1 MEDEKSY
8 CHFQSPV
15 GWIQIVGTPS
25 SIEAVIY
32 CDEMPEHQSLFVPKT
47 LQHCQQQLEAYF
59 QGELQEFDL
68 PLSPK
73 GTDFQ
78 QRVWKELVQ
87 IPLGRTSTYLRVSQ
101 QLGDRKA
108 IRAVGTANGRN
119 PISIIVPCHRVIGSD
134 GSLTGYAGGLWRKR
148 WLLEHEQ
155 KMIGADRQLS
165 LF

>member
-1 MEDEKSY
+1 
-8 CHFQSPV
+8 
-15 GWIQIVGTPS
+15 VGTPS
-25 SIEAVIY
+25 TIEEVIY
-32 CDEMPEHQSLFVPKT
+32 QDEMPEEQSLFIPKS
-47 LQHCQQQLEAYF
+47 LQQCQQQLEAYF
-59 QGELQEFDL
+59 EGELHTFDL
-68 PLSPK
+68 PLSPQ
-73 GTDFQ
+73 GTVFQ
-78 QRVWKELVQ
+78 KRVWEELKL
-87 IPLGRTSTYLRVSQ
+87 IPIGKTSTYLRVAQ